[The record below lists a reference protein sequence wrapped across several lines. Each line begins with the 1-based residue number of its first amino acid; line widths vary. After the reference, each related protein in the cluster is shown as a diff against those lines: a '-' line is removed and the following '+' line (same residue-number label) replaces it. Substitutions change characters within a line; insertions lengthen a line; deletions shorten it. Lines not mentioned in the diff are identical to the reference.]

1 MIENAMATHPAV
13 ALATAVGAP
22 DAYVGKLPVC
32 FVELLPNIQIDLED
46 LHHHAQVS
54 IVERLA
60 WPKSIYVFDNI
71 TLTTVTK
78 TFKPSLKCEAANK
91 NVEDLVR
98 NELRITEAEVDVLT
112 GGPRGMYV
120 TVAVPEGNHADRKN
134 AENALNEFLFEAKV
148 VTKEML

>member
-1 MIENAMATHPAV
+1 MIENALATHPAV

-46 LHHHAQVS
+46 LNHHAQVS
-54 IVERLA
+54 MVERLA
-60 WPKSIYVFDNI
+60 WPKSIYVFDSI
-71 TLTTVTK
+71 KFTTVTK

-98 NELRITEAEVDVLT
+98 KELRITEAEVDVLT

-120 TVAVPEGNHADRKN
+120 TVAVPEGNHADRK
-134 AENALNEFLFEAKV
+134 
-148 VTKEML
+148 MLRTRLMNSFSRPKL